1 MADKVFYSWQSD
13 SPGNTNRN
21 LISAALERA
30 IEEVKSD
37 ESIAIEPVIDR
48 DTLGLSG
55 SPDISQSI
63 FSKID
68 QSSAFVCDVS
78 ILDSEAKK
86 PSPNPNILIELGY
99 AVKVLG
105 WNRVILI
112 MNIEYGKPELLP
124 FDLRSR
130 RVLTYTVSTD
140 AIEKAPSR
148 NNLKKALVAALKSI
162 FENHGPINGD
172 SAKSDRSEVSTH
184 SDIDLFEKFKATL
197 PSKGSISFIDEQ
209 NMAGFSWP
217 SENLKQLEEFYH
229 EWDDAEHEFFI
240 KELESLRSKLH
251 QLIGDYLGQ
260 IAVNTFPTK
269 NPEKQTVPPEWE
281 LENPKRF
288 DEIINSLHKTAGEI
302 VKTHQDLI
310 RVGRRR
316 LGV

>member
-1 MADKVFYSWQSD
+1 MTEKIFYSWQSD

-21 LISAALERA
+21 LISAALESA

-37 ESIAIEPVIDR
+37 ESIEVEPVIDR

-68 QSSAFVCDVS
+68 QSSAFVCDIS
-78 ILDSEAKK
+78 ILDSKAKK
-86 PSPNPNILIELGY
+86 PSPNPNVLIELGY

-105 WNRVILI
+105 WNRVILV
-112 MNIEYGKPELLP
+112 MNTEYGKPELLP

-130 RVLTYTVSTD
+130 RVLTYSVSKD
-140 AIEKAPSR
+140 AEEKAPVR
-148 NNLKKALVAALKSI
+148 NSLRKTLVGALKSI
-162 FENHGPINGD
+162 FDNHGPMNAAPVKPEHVERPTD
-172 SAKSDRSEVSTH
+172 ADK
-184 SDIDLFEKFKATL
+184 DLFEAFKSTL

-217 SENLKQLEEFYH
+217 RKNLEQLEKFYH
-229 EWDDAEHEFFI
+229 EWDDAEHEFLSN
-240 KELESLRSKLH
+240 ELESLRLKLH

-260 IAVNTFPTK
+260 IAVNTFPTN
-269 NPEKQTVPPEWE
+269 NPDRQTVPSEWE

-288 DEIINSLHKTAGEI
+288 FDVVNSLHETAGEI

-310 RVGRRR
+310 RTGRKR
-316 LGV
+316 LGI

>member
-1 MADKVFYSWQSD
+1 MIEKVFYSWQSD

-21 LISAALERA
+21 LISTALDKA
-30 IEEVKSD
+30 IEEVRSDKSI
-37 ESIAIEPVIDR
+37 EVEPVIDR

-86 PSPNPNILIELGY
+86 PSPNPNVLIELGY

-105 WNRVILI
+105 WNRVILV
-112 MNIEYGKPELLP
+112 MNTEYGKPEHLP

-130 RVLTYTVSTD
+130 RVLTYSVSTD
-140 AIEKAPSR
+140 AAEKAPVR
-148 NNLKKALVAALKSI
+148 NSLRKTLVVALKSI
-162 FENHGPINGD
+162 FENHGPMNAVPVKPEGVEGPTET
-172 SAKSDRSEVSTH
+172 DRG
-184 SDIDLFEKFKATL
+184 LFEEFKATL

-217 SENLKQLEEFYH
+217 RENLKQLERFYH
-229 EWDDAEHEFFI
+229 EWDDAEHEFLSN
-240 KELESLRSKLH
+240 ELESLRSKLH
-251 QLIGDYLGQ
+251 QLVGDYLGQ
-260 IAVNTFPTK
+260 IAVNTFPA
-269 NPEKQTVPPEWE
+269 NNSDRQTVPPEWE
-281 LENPKRF
+281 LENSKRF
-288 DEIINSLHKTAGEI
+288 FEVVNSLHETAGEI

-310 RVGRRR
+310 RVGRKK

>member
-1 MADKVFYSWQSD
+1 MTEKVFYSWQSD

-21 LISAALERA
+21 LISTALESA
-30 IEEVKSD
+30 IEEVRSD
-37 ESIAIEPVIDR
+37 ESIEVEPVIDR

-78 ILDSEAKK
+78 ILDSKAKK
-86 PSPNPNILIELGY
+86 PSPNPNVLIELGY
-99 AVKVLG
+99 AVKVLS
-105 WNRVILI
+105 WDRVILV
-112 MNIEYGKPELLP
+112 MNTKYGNPELLP

-130 RVLTYTVSTD
+130 RVLTYNVSKD
-140 AIEKAPSR
+140 AEEKAPAR
-148 NNLKKALVAALKSI
+148 NLLRKTLVVALKSI
-162 FENHGPINGD
+162 FENHGPMNAAPVKPEHVEGPAD
-172 SAKSDRSEVSTH
+172 VDRE
-184 SDIDLFEKFKATL
+184 LFEEFKATL
-197 PSKGSISFIDEQ
+197 PSKGGISFIDEQ

-217 SENLKQLEEFYH
+217 RENLKQLEKFYH
-229 EWDDAEHEFFI
+229 EWDDAEHEFLSND
-240 KELESLRSKLH
+240 LESLRSKLH

-260 IAVNTFPTK
+260 IAVNTFPAN
-269 NPEKQTVPPEWE
+269 NPDRQTVPSEWE

-288 DEIINSLHKTAGEI
+288 FDVVNSLHETAGEI

-310 RVGRRR
+310 RVGRKR